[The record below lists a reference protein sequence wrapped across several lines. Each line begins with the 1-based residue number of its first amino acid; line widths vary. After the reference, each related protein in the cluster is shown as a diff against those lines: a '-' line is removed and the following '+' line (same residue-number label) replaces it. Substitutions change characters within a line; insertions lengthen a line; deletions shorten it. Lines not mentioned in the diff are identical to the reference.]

1 MMPSIRNHTNVRRTE
16 ICFDFCHTIL
26 STMHALSAEY
36 GGEWAS
42 HITDVA
48 TVNDTISG
56 NTVLDSEICFPGP
69 TLFSLPY

>member
-1 MMPSIRNHTNVRRTE
+1 
-16 ICFDFCHTIL
+16 
-26 STMHALSAEY
+26 MHALSAEY